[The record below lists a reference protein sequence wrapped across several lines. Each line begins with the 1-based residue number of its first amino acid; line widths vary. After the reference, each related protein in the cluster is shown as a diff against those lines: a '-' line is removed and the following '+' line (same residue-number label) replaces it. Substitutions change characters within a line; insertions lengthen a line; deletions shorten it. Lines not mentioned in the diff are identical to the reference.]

1 MKYIITES
9 QYNKFIDTFTTYH
22 FDPHEEKA
30 SEDYP
35 YSIFWIKKGKVIAE
49 IEKSRFFW
57 VEKNIWN
64 NISVMFSLDQDE
76 TRLVIKHWL
85 EKHHNLEGLSPIP
98 LLGASSP
105 RWQDIVR

>member
-1 MKYIITES
+1 MLQWLQDWLRIPQPIRLNTHQKLDLE
-9 QYNKFIDTFTTYH
+9 
-22 FDPHEEKA
+22 
-30 SEDYP
+30 
-35 YSIFWIKKGKVIAE
+35 G
-49 IEKSRFFW
+49 SRLFFW

-85 EKHHNLEGLSPIP
+85 EKHHNLEGLSPKP

-105 RWQDIVR
+105 RWQDIVK